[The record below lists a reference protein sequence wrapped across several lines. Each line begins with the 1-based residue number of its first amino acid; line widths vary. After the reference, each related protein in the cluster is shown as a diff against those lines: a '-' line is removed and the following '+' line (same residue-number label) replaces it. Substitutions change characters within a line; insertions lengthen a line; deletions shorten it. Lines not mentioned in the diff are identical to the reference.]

1 MMPRLA
7 ILTAVV
13 LAAILAASAPGV
25 GVGVGVG
32 SAGHTGPDLRV
43 RRNGDQIV
51 W

>member
-32 SAGHTGPDLRV
+32 RAHRTRPSGQAER
-43 RRNGDQIV
+43 
-51 W
+51 